1 MRHLSLIMLAS
12 IVFSTPGCMATAYR
26 LATDE
31 RTIGCC
37 VDDAVIATKI
47 RKSFIDDPIL
57 SVFDIKAMV
66 HKGHVVLAGIIKTS
80 FQIKRAAL
88 LARRVPGV
96 RGVKTYFLPG
106 RNQGHS
112 LNDFIDDCL
121 ITSRIN
127 TKLIGDPNLRVFQ
140 IDVYTVCGHV
150 VMAGIVNSKERA
162 GLAIKYAHGVSGV
175 RKVQSFIMVSKGDNL
190 F

>member
-1 MRHLSLIMLAS
+1 MRHFLLIILTC
-12 IVFSTPGCMATAYR
+12 IVFSTPGCMTTAYR

-31 RTIGCC
+31 RTVGCC
-37 VDDAVIATKI
+37 VDDTVIATKI

-57 SVFDIKAMV
+57 SVFDIKVMV

-80 FQIKRAAL
+80 SQVKRATF

-96 RGVKTYFLPG
+96 REVKTYFLSG
-106 RNQGHS
+106 RKPGHS
-112 LNDFIDDCL
+112 LNGFIDDCL
-121 ITSRIN
+121 ITSRVN

-162 GLAIKYAHGVSGV
+162 GLAIKYAYGVSGV
-175 RKVQSFIMVSKGDNL
+175 RKVQSFIMVGKGESL